1 MIDVPP
7 TFDDSLIEMIGKDF
21 KKADVT
27 LFTNLYTALYEDY
40 EDKEG
45 YSARRYMLR
54 KGGKSVMTNTS
65 LFMHES
71 TALDSMTVIEVIS
84 PSTTN
89 KSGAL
94 YPLAIASEI
103 VCVRIMIYANEANNS
118 RRSLNLMI
126 RWNDV
131 TINPH
136 SLRFPIEM
144 ALLGKLGDLY
154 ELAVSDLSHDSYWIC
169 DELMSRLKTFND

>member
-1 MIDVPP
+1 MSSEPP
-7 TFDDSLIEMIGKDF
+7 LFEDSLIEMIGKDF
-21 KKADVT
+21 KKDDEA
-27 LFTNLYTALYEDY
+27 LFTNLYAALYEDY

-45 YSARRYMLR
+45 YTATRYMLR
-54 KGGKSVMTNTS
+54 KGDKSVMSNTS

-103 VCVRIMIYANEANNS
+103 VCIRIMVYDNKPNNS

-144 ALLGKLGDLY
+144 AMLGKLGDLY
-154 ELAVSDLSHDSYWIC
+154 ELAVSDLSHDAYWVC
-169 DELMSRLKTFND
+169 DELINRLKTFND